1 MKRHCW
7 GLWQSSLAVGEAQRV
22 AVARIVGMKAGIV
35 VVVGATKTVD
45 VVSGVELKAAGAD
58 IGVTRTVAVA
68 GRVELKAAAD
78 AAVAVAVV
86 AAAADIETT
95 KAAADVADAA
105 AAAAAVAAGIEMTKI
120 AVAGVLLN
128 ILRPHAGTGD
138 TGLGQSAADCVAQR
152 VVAGLVGAFGFV
164 AIWGAECDFP
174 VGNLNTVPQAD
185 MPDWDLDTKG
195 LESDPGHQ

>member
-1 MKRHCW
+1 
-7 GLWQSSLAVGEAQRV
+7 
-22 AVARIVGMKAGIV
+22 MKAGIV